1 MENISIDFTMPIE
14 NSDAPENSASPE
26 ITTDLDMSASDE
38 RQSRSMEY
46 RGPYRYHPTPNTNII
61 PPNHRPNRKQF
72 SVARPFEYILQGT
85 PPTAFQL
92 PNNTIESHSVSFPQI
107 PKDYVGNVKSIQD
120 ILQKVNA
127 DGEGFSIPS
136 LAGDQKI
143 RFEGTYRHRKDNSF
157 ANIFDKSKKQHYSGT
172 YVLPSASSQMPTS
185 DKPHKTDPF
194 YLYKPQTPSDINLLA
209 THEFRF
215 APSIRYSTP
224 KPVVSSNVGHY
235 PDGSLFYPYIKGQDV
250 SSLYQQIIAANI
262 AHSLKTHKDESR
274 RSESN
279 QKPFS
284 LMLDVYPMTDD
295 EPSTTARPYT
305 KYRGPFLVPSSNVYP
320 PNLAAAAAVN
330 SHPMHSSHLDNPGY
344 FQNLHFPQL
353 PSTKQRLL
361 EAQHFYNQMYLNKLQ
376 KTKNTFNPY
385 YHQPVAAAT
394 SADGNTPSQITVHLN
409 LFPKNKNRA
418 HSKMRNV
425 EILSRTEEPF
435 TSAEAL
441 PPISGE
447 VKVADNPVAPDVS
460 TDIRSDEKTLMVKPS
475 ENALKKMLKMEM
487 VPVANS
493 TVQQLLEIER
503 TSGLGDHCE
512 TTECRNEN
520 YRFYN
525 DFQSTTTATA
535 ATLELSTIHERTY
548 DIEDGGQQYSEH
560 INQYDQG
567 VAEDHVRLSTSIP
580 TIIPIE
586 PRSFTV
592 D

>member
-1 MENISIDFTMPIE
+1 MV
-14 NSDAPENSASPE
+14 
-26 ITTDLDMSASDE
+26 TDLEMSASDE
-38 RQSRSMEY
+38 RQLRSMEY
-46 RGPYRYHPTPNTNII
+46 RSPYRYHPTQHHTNVI
-61 PPNHRPNRKQF
+61 PSNHRPNRKQF

-92 PNNTIESHSVSFPQI
+92 PNNTVESHSVSFPQI

-127 DGEGFSIPS
+127 DEGFSIPS
-136 LAGDQKI
+136 VAGDQKI

-172 YVLPSASSQMPTS
+172 YVLPSASSQMPTN
-185 DKPHKTDPF
+185 DKPVKTDPF

-215 APSIRYSTP
+215 APSIRHSTP
-224 KPVVSSNVGHY
+224 KPLQSNVGHY
-235 PDGSLFYPYIKGQDV
+235 PDASLFYPYMKGPDV

-262 AHSLKTHKDESR
+262 AHTLKAQKDESR

-305 KYRGPFLVPSSNVYP
+305 KYRGPFLAPSNVYP

-330 SHPMHSSHLDNPGY
+330 NHPMHISHLDNSGY

-353 PSTKQRLL
+353 PQTKQRLL

-376 KTKNTFNPY
+376 KTKNAFNPY
-385 YHQPVAAAT
+385 YHQPVVTATAAD
-394 SADGNTPSQITVHLN
+394 SNTPSQITVHLN

-418 HSKMRNV
+418 MSKTRNV
-425 EILSRTEEPF
+425 EILSRTERPF

-441 PPISGE
+441 PASGE
-447 VKVADNPVAPDVS
+447 VKIAAEYPAVAAADVS
-460 TDIRSDEKTLMVKPS
+460 RDKPAPVKLS
-475 ENALKKMLKMEM
+475 ENPLKKMLNMEM
-487 VPVANS
+487 VPSNS
-493 TVQQLLEIER
+493 TMKQLLEIER

-520 YRFYN
+520 YQFYS
-525 DFQSTTTATA
+525 DFQSTTATP
-535 ATLELSTIHERTY
+535 ATIELSTIHERTY
-548 DIEDGGQQYSEH
+548 DIEDGTVQQYLDH
-560 INQYDQG
+560 INQHDQG
-567 VAEDHVRLSTSIP
+567 LADHVRSSMAIP

-586 PRSFTV
+586 PRSFTE